1 MTKQIRRKFTPQE
14 KVAILRQH
22 LLEGKP
28 VSDVCDSHG
37 LKPSLFYRW
46 QKEFFENGAAAFEKT
61 DRRTAQ
67 AQQRRTAELEA
78 RLKKKDSGIAEIMNR
93 KNPVH
98 VEPRQMEQSLIDIA
112 VESWRFS
119 RLFGKVV
126 SKLDAGESG
135 RYVNQ
140 FRYFQKKVEE
150 SLDSCGLKLVNVE
163 GQSYDAGMAASAL
176 NLEDFDPDDVLLV
189 DQMVEP
195 IIMGPNGLRK
205 QGTVMLRKV
214 EA

>member
-1 MTKQIRRKFTPQE
+1 
-14 KVAILRQH
+14 V
-22 LLEGKP
+22 G
-28 VSDVCDSHG
+28 D
-37 LKPSLFYRW
+37 
-46 QKEFFENGAAAFEKT
+46 NGAQFFDVIGFQRLRT
-61 DRRTAQ
+61 DGN
-67 AQQRRTAELEA
+67 L
-78 RLKKKDSGIAEIMNR
+78 
-93 KNPVH
+93 
-98 VEPRQMEQSLIDIA
+98 QMEQSLIDIA

-135 RYVNQ
+135 RYANQ
-140 FRYFQKKVEE
+140 LRYFQKKVEE
-150 SLDSCGLKLVNVE
+150 SLDSNGLRLVNVE
-163 GQSYDAGMAASAL
+163 GQPYDPGMAASAL
-176 NLEDFDPDDVLLV
+176 NVGDFGPDDVLLV